1 MTALSQSAF
10 LYALG
15 WALMNSLWQMALL
28 WLIYQ
33 LGFNLHKKIK
43 PAIRNLA
50 GVSLLFAGF
59 LWFILSFAGKIIEF
73 NAVQKYLITLPAT
86 EETPLSLNKVI
97 FDSSSGLQSLIRVA
111 EQYLPYLSSAY
122 LIILLLLITRLINAF
137 SYSQRLRNEG
147 LIAIDEHWQLFVKKY
162 AGKLGLSK
170 PVQVYLSS
178 LIDVPATL
186 GYIKPVILLPV
197 TLFNHLSVQQAEAVI
212 LHEISHIR
220 RNDYLINIL
229 LSVIETI
236 LFFNPFS
243 HLLAKNIKKERE
255 MCCDD
260 FVVRCQYDPH
270 SYAAALLSLE
280 KMRITAPAFAMAAT
294 GNKDQLLNRV
304 KRILNV
310 NSGNLNYGQR
320 LLALFVMAGIISSM
334 AWLSP
339 STENKSS
346 KSSSEGKEAIT
357 AAELFN
363 KTDPGKKLI
372 LVKKEGKKDSL
383 IRMAQ
388 NKKPVTYQF
397 DDLYVKS
404 GPLLDTFVFDGDVME
419 TEDLPEKLPF
429 PVEERRIALA
439 PLFSP
444 DAPLV
449 TAEIPKAYYNPP
461 YTLQEKQV
469 TLQPAWGATFKSPEP
484 LLNNNE
490 QKLKA
495 FGKEWEKLN
504 EELAKIN
511 WEKMSEQM
519 KLHGQVNTGQLLN
532 EALQKELD
540 EAYKDQEDE
549 YVDEVLESLRRLK
562 EKELIHLRR
571 SFEMVQKGKTT
582 FKIDSVF
589 REAERIARTEIKRHM
604 DEQRNSRKA
613 MEQIMEQRQQKTTKE
628 KTVTRA
634 RGANVNSI
642 VAPGAYSVRTNGH
655 FSFAGTK
662 LLNNIT
668 VFSPNKD
675 FTYNIL
681 PQGYTRRQVKTTSPP
696 SSSCNCDSKMKEKNK
711 KKVVHIITS
720 GDEVSIIVEDDE

>member
-346 KSSSEGKEAIT
+346 KRSSEGKEAVT

-363 KTDPGKKLI
+363 KTEPGKKLI

-444 DAPLV
+444 DAPL
-449 TAEIPKAYYNPP
+449 
-461 YTLQEKQV
+461 
-469 TLQPAWGATFKSPEP
+469 
-484 LLNNNE
+484 
-490 QKLKA
+490 
-495 FGKEWEKLN
+495 
-504 EELAKIN
+504 
-511 WEKMSEQM
+511 
-519 KLHGQVNTGQLLN
+519 
-532 EALQKELD
+532 
-540 EAYKDQEDE
+540 
-549 YVDEVLESLRRLK
+549 
-562 EKELIHLRR
+562 
-571 SFEMVQKGKTT
+571 
-582 FKIDSVF
+582 
-589 REAERIARTEIKRHM
+589 
-604 DEQRNSRKA
+604 
-613 MEQIMEQRQQKTTKE
+613 
-628 KTVTRA
+628 
-634 RGANVNSI
+634 
-642 VAPGAYSVRTNGH
+642 
-655 FSFAGTK
+655 
-662 LLNNIT
+662 
-668 VFSPNKD
+668 
-675 FTYNIL
+675 
-681 PQGYTRRQVKTTSPP
+681 
-696 SSSCNCDSKMKEKNK
+696 
-711 KKVVHIITS
+711 
-720 GDEVSIIVEDDE
+720 